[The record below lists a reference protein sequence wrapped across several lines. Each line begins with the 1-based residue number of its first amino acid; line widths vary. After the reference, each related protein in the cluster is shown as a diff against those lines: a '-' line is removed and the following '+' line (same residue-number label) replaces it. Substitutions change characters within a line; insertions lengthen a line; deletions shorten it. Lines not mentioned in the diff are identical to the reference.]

1 MTDLTE
7 IKLLTTTPRRPL
19 CPRCARPVSAC
30 LCDLV
35 MPVDNRIEVLILQH
49 PLEAHEAKNSVALL
63 ALGLARVR
71 LEIGERFDAQ
81 ALSEWLGAGAWLLY
95 PQTSMPPTSPQA
107 VENTKL
113 RLLAEPSAEPCRA
126 GSGAVTRL
134 VALDATWRKSL
145 KMLHLNPLLMA
156 LPRLALQ
163 DLPPPRYRAMRR
175 ARRAD
180 QLSTLEAVCSAL
192 AQLEQDAARY
202 QPMLDGF
209 ERFIARW
216 QARAAR

>member
-7 IKLLTTTPRRPL
+7 TKLLTARPRRPL

-35 MPVDNRIEVLILQH
+35 TPVDNRIEVLILQH

-95 PQTSMPPTSPQA
+95 PQTSMPPTSP
-107 VENTKL
+107 
-113 RLLAEPSAEPCRA
+113 PC
-126 GSGAVTRL
+126 
-134 VALDATWRKSL
+134 
-145 KMLHLNPLLMA
+145 
-156 LPRLALQ
+156 LPA
-163 DLPPPRYRAMRR
+163 
-175 ARRAD
+175 
-180 QLSTLEAVCSAL
+180 
-192 AQLEQDAARY
+192 
-202 QPMLDGF
+202 
-209 ERFIARW
+209 
-216 QARAAR
+216 

>member
-1 MTDLTE
+1 MTDFPE
-7 IKLLTTTPRRPL
+7 IKLLTAKPRRPL
-19 CPRCARPVSAC
+19 CLRCIRPLPAC

-35 MPVDNRIEVLILQH
+35 TPVDNHIEVLILQH

-81 ALSEWLGAGAWLLY
+81 ALSDGLGPGARLLY
-95 PQTSMPPTSPQA
+95 PQTPMPSTSPQA
-107 VENTKL
+107 VENTKF
-113 RLLAEPSAEPCRA
+113 RLPAEA
-126 GSGAVTRL
+126 GAVTRL
-134 VALDATWRKSL
+134 VVLDATWRKSL
-145 KMLHLNPLLMA
+145 KMLHLNPALMA

-180 QLSTLEAVCSAL
+180 QLSTLEAVCTAL
-192 AQLEQDAARY
+192 AQLEQDETRY

>member
-1 MTDLTE
+1 MATR
-7 IKLLTTTPRRPL
+7 RRPH
-19 CPRCARPVSAC
+19 CPRCARPTSAC

-35 MPVDNRIEVLILQH
+35 APVDNRIEVLILQH
-49 PLEAHEAKNSVALL
+49 PFEAREAKNSAALL
-63 ALGLARVR
+63 ALGLTRVR
-71 LEIGERFDAQ
+71 LEIGETFDAQ
-81 ALSEWLGAGAWLLY
+81 ALSGWTGPGARLLY
-95 PQTSMPPTSPQA
+95 PQTPRDLHTDEDGARS
-107 VENTKL
+107 VENTKSE
-113 RLLAEPSAEPCRA
+113 LLDDPDPGVSP
-126 GSGAVTRL
+126 AVTRL
-134 VALDATWRKSL
+134 VVLDATWRKSL

-163 DLPPPRYRAMRR
+163 DRPPARYRAMRR

-180 QLSTLEAVCSAL
+180 QLSTLEAVCAAL
-192 AQLEQDAARY
+192 ARLEQDTARY

>member
-1 MTDLTE
+1 MT
-7 IKLLTTTPRRPL
+7 
-19 CPRCARPVSAC
+19 
-30 LCDLV
+30 
-35 MPVDNRIEVLILQH
+35 PVDNRIEVLILQH
-49 PLEAHEAKNSVALL
+49 PLEAREAKNSAALL

-71 LEIGERFDAQ
+71 LEIGETFGVQ
-81 ALSEWLGAGAWLLY
+81 ALSCWTGPGAQLLY
-95 PQTSMPPTSPQA
+95 PQTLPSAHAHEDRAKS
-107 VENTKL
+107 VENTKFE
-113 RLLAEPSAEPCRA
+113 LLDDLQPGDVP
-126 GSGAVTRL
+126 AVTRL
-134 VALDATWRKSL
+134 VVLDATWRKSL

-163 DLPPPRYRAMRR
+163 DLPPPRYGAMRR

-180 QLSTLEAVCSAL
+180 QLSTLEAVCAAL

-202 QPMLDGF
+202 LPMLDGF